1 MYRRICKLKST
12 FQYNS
17 FTKKKRQQNKIV
29 QIEEFN
35 ILTTKNDILQFVT
48 DPLQGNGEK
57 FSVFRDIQNNSLKV
71 PQCDS

>member
-12 FQYNS
+12 FRYNS
-17 FTKKKRQQNKIV
+17 FTKKRQQNKIV

-35 ILTTKNDILQFVT
+35 ILTTKNDTLQFVT
-48 DPLQGNGEK
+48 DALQGNGEK